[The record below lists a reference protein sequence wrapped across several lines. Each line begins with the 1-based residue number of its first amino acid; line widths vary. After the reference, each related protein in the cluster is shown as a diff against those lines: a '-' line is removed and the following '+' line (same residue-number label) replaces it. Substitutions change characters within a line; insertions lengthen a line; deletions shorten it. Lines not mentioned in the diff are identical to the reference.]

1 MKNKYIYNQ
10 GFTLIETIT
19 SVVLMSVLTFLIVS
33 VFHNIQ
39 LDYAKEKSKTLIHD
53 YCNSSL
59 NQIASYVE
67 NASDGVSTT
76 GANAVFPIYKL
87 EMISKDD
94 EGVPITINGDYVFE
108 KIDIKC
114 DDQRGI
120 QVNGSPLPGF
130 YKNDPNS
137 PNTFKITKFKIE
149 KVDTPNNIALPPSII
164 SSMYESSYDI
174 TIEVDATYIKLGK
187 SYEESL
193 TYKRKVFTP
202 NTFLGGNSNV

>member
-1 MKNKYIYNQ
+1 MKNKCIYNQ

-19 SVVLMSVLTFLIVS
+19 SVVLMSILTFLIVS

-53 YCNSSL
+53 YCNNSL
-59 NQIASYVE
+59 NQIATYVE

-76 GANAVFPIYKL
+76 GVNAEFPIYKL

-94 EGVPITINGDYVFE
+94 EGVPITKNGDYVFE

-120 QVNGSPLPGF
+120 QINGNPLPGF

-137 PNTFKITKFKIE
+137 PNTFKITKFKIS
-149 KVDTPNNIALPPSII
+149 NCII
-164 SSMYESSYDI
+164 Y
-174 TIEVDATYIKLGK
+174 
-187 SYEESL
+187 
-193 TYKRKVFTP
+193 
-202 NTFLGGNSNV
+202 